1 MNQKPP
7 QAYEDFI
14 KRYPKLGAAWDLL
27 REGSR
32 DAGSLDDR
40 TIALIKLGVAIG
52 AQRQGATHSAVRKA
66 VRAGIG
72 QTEIEQVVALAA
84 SPIGL
89 PAAVAAFTWIQDVVR
104 PSE

>member
-1 MNQKPP
+1 MSQKPP
-7 QAYEDFI
+7 KAYEEFVE
-14 KRYPKLGAAWDLL
+14 RYPKLGAAWDLL
-27 REGSR
+27 REGGR
-32 DAGSLDDR
+32 DAGSLDDQ

-84 SPIGL
+84 STIGL
-89 PAAVAAFTWIQDVVR
+89 PPAVAAFTWLQDVLR
-104 PSE
+104 QRD